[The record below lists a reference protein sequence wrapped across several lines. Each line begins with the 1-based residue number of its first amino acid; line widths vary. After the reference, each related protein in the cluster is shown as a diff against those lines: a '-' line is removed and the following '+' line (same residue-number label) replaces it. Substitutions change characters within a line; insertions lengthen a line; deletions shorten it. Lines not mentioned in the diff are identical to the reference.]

1 MVKGKNI
8 RFIGN
13 VLPATGHMPEG
24 DSTFDFNSDES
35 RRLDLTGVPL
45 RIEHQGSLPIGKVTK
60 SWDGKNGSK
69 WIMGEIENEKGFASL
84 YANHAIKPDSKGHTL
99 YKGLS
104 LQHVHQA
111 WADGTT
117 NKRPVEI
124 SICGEPR
131 RPDCYIRAVS
141 QTGKNEYIAHKAS
154 VNQSMST
161 TESAPQVTQETT
173 ESTPVQ
179 DAVGG
184 SGAPDIAGRIDSK
197 LSTLTGGEQEA
208 PSQEETAARN
218 VANSQEELMKMFLAQ
233 DGKNAELTRQLAEM
247 QKAKEAMEAKWK
259 EREANETLQTQSKAE
274 ALSKALVEQWSNQL
288 GPQNMTEENKRAIFA
303 LAQEHPEA
311 SMQMMEIAHKASA
324 KYATTRSALIE
335 SEAMSKKRVLE
346 QQVVDTIMK
355 RRRTGDAPVE
365 SAHAASTKTIARAVE
380 SKPAFNPF
388 VSQRTAAKVENTFAS
403 SNAHLFNAL
412 KGASQGNA
420 RSVMDSIAKYRNGGN
435 L

>member
-13 VLPATGHMPEG
+13 VLPATGHKPEG

-69 WIMGEIENEKGFASL
+69 WIMGEIESEKGFASL

-141 QTGKNEYIAHKAS
+141 ETGKNEYIAHKAS
-154 VNQSMST
+154 VNSTMATEQSNAPTT
-161 TESAPQVTQETT
+161 TETPT
-173 ESTPVQ
+173 ESTPVT
-179 DAVGG
+179 DAVGTTPTE
-184 SGAPDIAGRIDSK
+184 SAPVETPK
-197 LSTLTGGEQEA
+197 
-208 PSQEETAARN
+208 PSQEEQAARN

-233 DGKNAELTRQLAEM
+233 DGKNNELAAQLAAMKKE
-247 QKAKEAMEAKWK
+247 KEALEAKWK
-259 EREANETLQTQSKAE
+259 EREENEQIQTQSKAE

-288 GPQNMTEENKRAIFA
+288 GPENMTEENKRAIFA
-303 LAQEHPEA
+303 LAQEHPQA

-355 RRRTGDAPVE
+355 RRRTGEAPIE
-365 SAHAASTKTIARAVE
+365 SAHAASVKTIEKAVE
-380 SKPAFNPF
+380 QKPAFNPF

-420 RSVMDSIAKYRNGGN
+420 RSVMDSIAKYRNGN

>member
-13 VLPATGHMPEG
+13 VLPATGHRPEG

-35 RRLDLTGVPL
+35 RRLDLVGVPL

-141 QTGKNEYIAHKAS
+141 ETGKNEYIAHKAS
-154 VNQSMST
+154 VNSTMATEQSNAPTT
-161 TESAPQVTQETT
+161 TETPT
-173 ESTPVQ
+173 ESTPVN
-179 DAVGG
+179 DAVGTTPTE
-184 SGAPDIAGRIDSK
+184 SAPVETAP
-197 LSTLTGGEQEA
+197 
-208 PSQEETAARN
+208 PSQEEQAARN

-233 DGKNAELTRQLAEM
+233 DGKNNELAQQLAAMKKE
-247 QKAKEAMEAKWK
+247 KEALEAKWK
-259 EREANETLQTQSKAE
+259 EREANEQIQTQSKAE
-274 ALSKALVEQWSNQL
+274 ALSKALVEQWSTQL
-288 GPQNMTEENKRAIFA
+288 GPENMTEENKRAIFA
-303 LAQEHPEA
+303 LAQEHPQA

-324 KYATTRSALIE
+324 KYANTRSALIE
-335 SEAMSKKRVLE
+335 SEAMSKKRLLE

-355 RRRTGDAPVE
+355 RRRTGEAPVE
-365 SAHAASTKTIARAVE
+365 SAHAASTKVIAQAVE
-380 SKPAFNPF
+380 TKPAFNPF

-420 RSVMDSIAKYRNGGN
+420 RSVMDSIAKYRNGN